1 MSAAGELNKIQP
13 NQNISLIRFA
23 IIIIASCSVAS
34 FDDEAASMYYAHGRQ
49 WG

>member
-13 NQNISLIRFA
+13 NQNISLILFA
-23 IIIIASCSVAS
+23 IIIASCSVAS

-49 WG
+49 